1 MKDKVTL
8 YIASHNKTGKKY
20 FGKTSKYFTEEE
32 LQKKY
37 HGSGSYWVRHLNKH
51 GNDVSIHLYGIYDKS
66 EVANVAMKF
75 SIENNIVESKEWAN
89 LKPENGL
96 DGWSS
101 GVKLSEKVK
110 LRLSAANK
118 DKVTIIKDGINIK
131 ISKDEF
137 RNNRENYVH
146 INENKLQV
154 IDIKTN
160 KRLSINKDSF
170 NNGIHKHYSKN
181 KVSCIVDGVNKLVDI
196 EEFKKHKYQTSTSN
210 KVTVKNKEGKTQL
223 INKSDERFLSGE
235 LVGAMKDTITVKDSN
250 GKKLRVNKTDERY
263 LSGELIGVSA
273 GLIWINN
280 GIERKTIR
288 PELLKAFSDNGWVR
302 GKKLRVNS

>member
-8 YIASHNKTGKKY
+8 YIATHNKTGKKY
-20 FGKTSKYFTEEE
+20 FGKTSKYFTKED
-32 LQKKY
+32 LQKNY
-37 HGSGSYWVRHLNKH
+37 HGSGSYWISHLNKH
-51 GNDVSIHLYGIYDKS
+51 GNDVTMCLYGIYDKS
-66 EVANVAMKF
+66 EVENVALKF
-75 SIENNIVESKEWAN
+75 SIENNIVESNEWAN

-96 DGWSS
+96 DGWPSR
-101 GVKLSEKVK
+101 VKLSEEIK
-110 LRLSAANK
+110 RCLSKANRN
-118 DKVTIIKDGINIK
+118 KVTIIKNGINIK

-160 KRLSINKDSF
+160 KRLSINKVSF
-170 NNGIHKHYSKN
+170 NDDIHKHYSKN
-181 KVSCIVDGVNKLVDI
+181 KVSCIVNGVNKLVDI
-196 EEFKKHKYQTSTSN
+196 EEFKKHKYQTSSSN

-223 INKSDERFLSGE
+223 IDKLDERFLSGE

>member
-8 YIASHNKTGKKY
+8 YIATHNKTGKKY
-20 FGKTSKYFTEEE
+20 FGKTCKYFTEEE
-32 LQKKY
+32 LQRKY
-37 HGSGSYWVRHLNKH
+37 HGSGSYWISHLNKH
-51 GNDVSIHLYGIYDKS
+51 GNDVTMHIYGIYDKLEVE
-66 EVANVAMKF
+66 EVALKF
-75 SIENNIVESKEWAN
+75 SKENNIVELKEWAN
-89 LKPENGL
+89 LKTENGL
-96 DGWSS
+96 DGWPS
-101 GVKLSEKVK
+101 GVKLSEEMKQC
-110 LRLSAANK
+110 LSKANK
-118 DKVTIIKDGINIK
+118 NKVTIIKDGITVK

-137 RNNRENYVH
+137 RINRENYVH

-170 NNGIHKHYSKN
+170 NDDIHKHYSKN

-196 EEFKKHKYQTSTSN
+196 EEFKKHKYKTATSN

-223 INKSDERFLSGE
+223 INKSDERYLSGE
-235 LVGAMKDTITVKDSN
+235 LVGVMKDSITVKDSN

-280 GIERKTIR
+280 GVERKTIN
-288 PELLKAFSDNGWVR
+288 PELLKTFSDNGWVR